1 MVDLVGSS
9 SGISG
14 DLVDLSDVISFD
26 VVLFVVS
33 FVFVVLVVIPPPIP
47 DSGRHG
53 QRGQSVSDRDNN
65 VGIHQ
70 RFELFLILAN
80 LLWLEVLLVGLKE
93 L

>member
-26 VVLFVVS
+26 VVSFVVS
-33 FVFVVLVVIPPPIP
+33 FVFVVLVVSPPIP